1 ALPPEW
7 SVTDLTPRLS
17 PTSEVDMTAT
27 LSRATGSVAAV
38 DGRLGAEARDFLAR
52 PHRLLIDGQWVDAA
66 DGRTFGTVDP
76 ATGNEITR
84 VAHGGPE
91 DVDRAVAAARRT
103 FDDGAWATMTPRER
117 EQILWRIGDLL
128 DARAELFGQIEA
140 LDNGKSVG
148 IATAVD
154 VAWAADVFRYY
165 AGWATKIEG
174 STVPVSMPFAG
185 DRQFHAYT
193 Q

>member
-1 ALPPEW
+1 MTGTLNHP
-7 SVTDLTPRLS
+7 TNS
-17 PTSEVDMTAT
+17 PGIDE
-27 LSRATGSVAAV
+27 
-38 DGRLGAEARDFLAR
+38 RLGAQAREFLAR

-76 ATGNEITR
+76 ATGVEITR
-84 VAHGGPE
+84 VAHGGPD

-103 FDDGAWATMTPRER
+103 FDDGAWVTMKPRER

-128 DARAELFGQIEA
+128 DAKAELFGQIEA

-154 VAWAADVFRYY
+154 VA
-165 AGWATKIEG
+165 
-174 STVPVSMPFAG
+174 
-185 DRQFHAYT
+185 
-193 Q
+193 